1 MKKFLVSTAD
11 VYGYDGSGN
20 LVIFGK
26 TLLDSSIETTL
37 GNTDV
42 RAGRGNQLQYVYY
55 HTAEMSININDAQWN
70 LDFLASNVGSLI
82 VTGANIYTE
91 ETITLAGGGGGGGT
105 IAGTPLAAVGTTV
118 YGWVTRS
125 TGEVQRVTFT
135 GSAFTVSG
143 GGASEVVCVRYYALD
158 AAARSVTIPSNFIPS
173 ILRIVLV
180 AQLAS
185 SDSTTNIIGEVQI
198 EIARATLNGAFTIS
212 LTPDGVAST
221 PLVARALAS
230 NSAWAGCSSEP
241 TYAKINEV
249 IYNTN
254 WYTNVIG
261 LSIEGGD
268 FTLANAATKQ
278 LVVRAIPL
286 SGAAFIPPV
295 ADLTFSTSVAAD
307 AIVSAGGLVTWQS
320 SGASLIK
327 ATITAKPT
335 IDASVEVTCNA

>member
-11 VYGYDGSGN
+11 VYGYDGDGN
-20 LVIFGK
+20 LVILGK

-55 HTAEMSININDAQWN
+55 HTAEMNININDAQWN
-70 LDFLASNVGSLI
+70 LDFLASNVGAL
-82 VTGANIYTE
+82 VETGANIYTE
-91 ETITLAGGGGGGGT
+91 ESVTLSGGGAGT
-105 IAGTPLAAVGTTV
+105 ILGTPLAAVGTTV
-118 YGWVTRS
+118 YGWATRS
-125 TGEVQRVTFT
+125 DGTVQRVTFT
-135 GSAFTVSG
+135 GSNFAVAG
-143 GGASEVVCVRYYALD
+143 GTASEVVCVRYYALD
-158 AAARSVTIPSNFIPS
+158 SAARSVTIPSNFVPS
-173 ILRIVLV
+173 IIRIVLV

-249 IYNTN
+249 IFNTN
-254 WYTNVIG
+254 WYDNVIG

-278 LVVRAIPL
+278 LVVRAIPS

-295 ADLTFSTSVAAD
+295 ADLTFSSSVVAD
-307 AIVSAGGLVTWQS
+307 ATVSAGGLVTWQS
-320 SGASLIK
+320 AGLTLIK
-327 ATITAKPT
+327 ATITAKPS
-335 IDASVEVTCNA
+335 IDASVEATCSA